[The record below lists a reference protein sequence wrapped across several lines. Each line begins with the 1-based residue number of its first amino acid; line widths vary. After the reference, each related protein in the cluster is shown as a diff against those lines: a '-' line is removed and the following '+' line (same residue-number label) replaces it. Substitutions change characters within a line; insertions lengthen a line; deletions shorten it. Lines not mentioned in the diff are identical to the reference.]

1 MDRTVISIETA
12 KPFCALGKE
21 GGDILHAD
29 AGGLSG
35 LFNALLRELHDGSP
49 IKGGSVAALCRKG
62 HFRKEGDERDQRCGP
77 RLANAGKACASCL
90 IAVHR
95 FNALGN
101 SRHLG
106 KVVGD
111 DVLRVRE
118 IVAQ

>member
-1 MDRTVISIETA
+1 M
-12 KPFCALGKE
+12 

-35 LFNALLRELHDGSP
+35 LCNALLRELY
-49 IKGGSVAALCRKG
+49 GGSSLKGEALRHYAGKGIPEKRATKESNAAGLS
-62 HFRKEGDERDQRCGP
+62 

-101 SRHLG
+101 SCHLG